1 MGFFDNH
8 NHSQFSFDGK
18 KTTVEESAAAAFA
31 KGLDGICFTDH
42 CDFYV
47 PPMKAQF
54 EHLVPEVF
62 DVESQQAEID
72 RVNAASYAALPGNR
86 RFRIL
91 KGIEIGLQ
99 KKCREQIR
107 EHLGKYRFDQVIA
120 SVHYIDGTDPFYGGY
135 YEGKDWKEA
144 YGHYLETIYEEMT
157 WLGDFDIVGHYDY
170 VARYAPYP
178 QASIFYRD
186 FSDIFDAMFKY
197 LAIQGLPRQDSRDG
211 HRRTQALQGAR
222 GRGCQPGVRL
232 ARRAEDRGQFPALRG
247 RRPQRRVQVSCPF
260 RVQTAPHDSAVMLTG
275 TAGRPAAER
284 AQGMS
289 GYKKRGLQ
297 SSFFCILKRSAIIPR
312 YRPLRRLL
320 PHQVYPCL

>member
-107 EHLGKYRFDQVIA
+107 EHLGKYSFDQVIA
-120 SVHYIDGTDPFYGGY
+120 SVHYIDDTDPFYGGY

-157 WLGDFDIVGHYDY
+157 WLGDFDIMGHYDY

-197 LAIQGLPRQDSRDG
+197 LAQEGPYSGASGSLEARLSAWGQTRTTRRGPGTISCTSR
-211 HRRTQALQGAR
+211 T
-222 GRGCQPGVRL
+222 
-232 ARRAEDRGQFPALRG
+232 
-247 RRPQRRVQVSCPF
+247 S
-260 RVQTAPHDSAVMLTG
+260 SAV
-275 TAGRPAAER
+275 PD
-284 AQGMS
+284 S
-289 GYKKRGLQ
+289 G
-297 SSFFCILKRSAIIPR
+297 ILRILSPDVSA
-312 YRPLRRLL
+312 
-320 PHQVYPCL
+320 